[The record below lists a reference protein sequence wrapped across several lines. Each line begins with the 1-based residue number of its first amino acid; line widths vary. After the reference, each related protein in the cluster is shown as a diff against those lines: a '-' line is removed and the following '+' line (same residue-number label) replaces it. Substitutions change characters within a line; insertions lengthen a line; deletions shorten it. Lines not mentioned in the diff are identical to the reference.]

1 MTRKNAPKILAVSLL
16 IIIAALMAVA
26 GSGTLGT
33 LLGDPDPVLG
43 EQPDD
48 QNPDDQNPDEQ
59 NPDGQN
65 PDPENPD
72 DQNPDGEDPDDSD
85 PDGEDPGDET
95 DKPDPLP
102 SVFPK
107 KASASE
113 RYRFEQSLTE
123 SGGAELLDVM
133 QTAEGNFTVLRL
145 QPSEG
150 DINVKEPSVVLLKS
164 DAEGT
169 LLDAYILKQ
178 EGYLCSQITSN
189 GISLALS
196 DGSKTYF
203 YTVTTDLNDSVVIE
217 LPYFRSGRIFALS
230 QGAIFFAE
238 GAENR
243 IYHIRGNAVSRST
256 SVQSGSIVEVFDFGS
271 RFGVVIN
278 GLDSYSYLTLNLN
291 LECYATVTVPD
302 RTAIKVVP
310 VTENGEQKFIVV
322 ERGKDGISVAKHK
335 ASFLASE
342 ARRVGVGL
350 AERASVYLNGTTIF
364 LHLAGE
370 NSRIYLMDLNLDFTM
385 SSAAHFKNVVDV
397 LGCHTYRGGY
407 LFLTRNADDGM
418 SLIDLREDGSV
429 MSKYIDVG
437 GENAAFV
444 RDNGGDTVFVTQDG
458 VFRMYG
464 L

>member
-16 IIIAALMAVA
+16 VIIAALMAVA

-33 LLGDPDPVLG
+33 LWGDPDPVLG

-65 PDPENPD
+65 PDSENPD

-113 RYRFEQSLTE
+113 RYRFEQS
-123 SGGAELLDVM
+123 
-133 QTAEGNFTVLRL
+133 AEGNFTVLRL

-322 ERGKDGISVAKHK
+322 ERGKDGITVAKHK

-429 MSKYIDVG
+429 MSKHIDVG